1 MSDQVEVLVCQ
12 RCGRG
17 FVLTST
23 YLDLLA
29 RRGVYVHRP
38 VLCPTCFTR
47 KGPLPKQCGRVKCF
61 DSREHYGFITT
72 GEGEDIFFHQR
83 QILGK
88 SRNEVHEG
96 QAARFHVGYSSNG
109 PEALNVEMV
118 RG

>member
-1 MSDQVEVLVCQ
+1 MSDQLEVLVCQ

-29 RRGVYVHRP
+29 RRGVQVYQP
-38 VLCPTCFTR
+38 VSCPTCFVR
-47 KGPLPKQCGRVKCF
+47 KGPLPKQRGKVKCF
-61 DSREHYGFITT
+61 DPRKHYGFITT

-83 QILGK
+83 QILGEG
-88 SRNEVHEG
+88 NGEAHEG
-96 QAARFHVGYSSNG
+96 QAARFHVGYSPKG

-118 RG
+118 GG